1 MNQDAHEMPGGTGD
15 GPRIARTKPFYAEL
29 EKGKRYLWCACGRSQ
44 DQPYCDGSHRGTG
57 FAPVAYVAREDGEEV
72 LFCGCKRTAGPPFC
86 DGAHNNLRETYDED
100 DPRSA
105 ENAAI
110 PVVAAD
116 GGGKAR
122 LDGGCFVFTL
132 PRGKLLARGA
142 LKYCPVIGRADGALH
157 QSQFYLE
164 AGPGESPVLGFGASH
179 VILFV
184 AQGSGEGHDEREC
197 EVSISGRRF
206 AAAPLSGLHVRPGE
220 AFQLLNSSATTL
232 KVFAAV
238 CPQADGPTW
247 HDAMPQ
253 NFDADYPDRAVPM
266 DPGAR
271 RSMADRFFQMLV
283 DKRIGSDV
291 AAQFIGEIPVSK
303 AAPHRHLYEESLV
316 VIRGAGFMW
325 TPTGKAPV
333 KAGDVIFLP
342 RKQIHSLECTGPG
355 GMMLMGVIYPGDNPS
370 INY

>member
-1 MNQDAHEMPGGTGD
+1 MPD
-15 GPRIARTKPFYAEL
+15 GPRDEPRIARYKPFYAEL

-57 FAPVAYVAREDGEEV
+57 FTPVKYVAREDGEEV
-72 LFCGCKRTAGPPFC
+72 LFCGCKHTADQPFC
-86 DGAHNNLRETYDED
+86 DGAHNNLRETYEED
-100 DPRSA
+100 DPHSA
-105 ENAAI
+105 ANARI

-122 LDGGCFVFTL
+122 LDGGCFVFSL
-132 PRGKLLARGA
+132 PRGKLLARGT

-157 QSQFYLE
+157 QSQFYIE
-164 AGPGESPVLGFGASH
+164 AGPGETPVLGFGARH

-184 AQGSGEGHDEREC
+184 AQGSGD
-197 EVSISGRRF
+197 VSISGRRF
-206 AAAPLSGLHVRPGE
+206 AAAPFTGLHVRPGE
-220 AFQLLNSSATTL
+220 AFQLFNESDTAL

-247 HDAMPQ
+247 HDAMPD
-253 NFDADYPDRAVPM
+253 NFDDAYPDRAVSM

-271 RSMADRFFQMLV
+271 QSMADRFFQLLV

-291 AAQFIGEIPVSK
+291 AAQFIGEIPISK
-303 AAPHRHLYEESLV
+303 AMPHRHLYEESLV
-316 VIRGAGFMW
+316 IMTGAGFMW
-325 TPTGKAPV
+325 TDTGKAPV

-342 RKQIHSLECTGPG
+342 RKQVHSLECTDPG

>member
-1 MNQDAHEMPGGTGD
+1 MPDGTGD
-15 GPRIARTKPFYAEL
+15 EPRIARTKPFYAEL
-29 EKGKRYLWCACGRSQ
+29 EKGKSYLWCACGRSQ
-44 DQPYCDGSHRGTG
+44 YQPYCDGSHRGTG
-57 FAPVAYVAREDGEEV
+57 FAPVAYVAQTDGEEV
-72 LFCGCKRTAGPPFC
+72 LFCGCKHTADQPFC

-105 ENAAI
+105 ENARI

-116 GGGKAR
+116 GDGKAR
-122 LDGGCFVFTL
+122 LDGGCFVFSL
-132 PRGKLLARGA
+132 PRDKLLARGT
-142 LKYCPVIGRADGALH
+142 LKYCQVIGHADGALH

-164 AGPGESPVLGFGASH
+164 AGPGAAPVLSFGASH

-184 AQGSGEGHDEREC
+184 AQGSGGGPDEGGC

-220 AFQLLNSSATTL
+220 AFQLLNTSDAAL

-238 CPQADGPTW
+238 CPQADAPTW
-247 HDAMPQ
+247 HDAMPE
-253 NFDADYPDRAVPM
+253 NFDDDYPDRAVSM

-271 RSMADRFFQMLV
+271 QSMADRYFQLLV

-316 VIRGAGFMW
+316 VIAGTGFMW

-333 KAGDVIFLP
+333 TAGDVIFLP

>member
-1 MNQDAHEMPGGTGD
+1 MPDGTGD
-15 GPRIARTKPFYAEL
+15 EPRIARTKPFYAEL

-44 DQPYCDGSHRGTG
+44 NQPYCDGSHRGTG
-57 FAPVAYVAREDGEEV
+57 FTPVAYVARENGEEV
-72 LFCGCKRTAGPPFC
+72 LFCGCKRTADQPFC

-100 DPRSA
+100 DPHSA
-105 ENAAI
+105 ENARI

-116 GGGKAR
+116 GDGKAR

-132 PRGKLLARGA
+132 PRDRLAARGT

-164 AGPGESPVLGFGASH
+164 AGPGESPVLSFGASH

-184 AQGSGEGHDEREC
+184 AHGPDEGC
-197 EVSISGRRF
+197 AVTISGRRF

-220 AFQLLNSSATTL
+220 AFVLLNTSGAAL

-238 CPQADGPTW
+238 CPLADGPTW

-253 NFDADYPDRAVPM
+253 NFDAAYPQRAVSM

-271 RSMADRFFQMLV
+271 QTMANRFFQLLV

-291 AAQFIGEIPVSK
+291 ATQFIGEIPLSK

-325 TPTGKAPV
+325 TDAGKAPV
-333 KAGDVIFLP
+333 TAGDVIFLP
-342 RKQIHSLECTGPG
+342 RKQVHSLECTGPG